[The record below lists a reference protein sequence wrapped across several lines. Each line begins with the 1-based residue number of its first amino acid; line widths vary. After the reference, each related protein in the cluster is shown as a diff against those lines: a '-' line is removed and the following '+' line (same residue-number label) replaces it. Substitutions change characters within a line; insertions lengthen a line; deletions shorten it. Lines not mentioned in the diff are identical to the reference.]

1 MRACS
6 ICGKENPDDGRFC
19 SFCGKALGP
28 ADKEAAVT
36 ADQASENAKKIILYS
51 IGSRGKTDRRISPAW
66 SAVTLLLVL
75 PTAGIYWSS
84 IVAILLSLNF
94 GGEDGLF
101 EFYYVYGRNLLTIAF
116 GALFALLVFKMLSRM
131 NAHIEREERLRRG
144 VMSYLMA
151 SSRGLSSEP
160 GMMKELIAASAY
172 DGQALVY
179 EKKMPAKKWAYQF
192 ALVFMIGSLLTIAE
206 GLWLFDAG
214 GLFERFALFALM
226 AIVTYLVIIIG
237 LVMLLMF
244 ASNLMKT
251 MYTHEVRWIGFVN
264 STGVALRRLGKRFD
278 PSAQATA
285 MKERSMM
292 LYAVLTV
299 ITFGLFGIYWLYV
312 LIDDPNKHFV
322 RQEAVE
328 DALKKALQ

>member
-1 MRACS
+1 MRVCS
-6 ICGKENPDDGRFC
+6 ICAKENPDDGRFC

-36 ADQASENAKKIILYS
+36 ADQAAENAKKIILYS

-75 PTAGIYWSS
+75 PTAGIYWIS

-101 EFYYVYGRNLLTIAF
+101 GFYYVYGRNLLTIAF

-131 NAHIEREERLRRG
+131 NEHIDREERLRRG

-151 SSRGLSSEP
+151 SSRAASSEP
-160 GMMKELIAASAY
+160 EMMKELIAASAY

-179 EKKMPAKKWAYQF
+179 EKKMPPRKWAYQF
-192 ALVFMIGSLLTIAE
+192 ALVFTIGSLLSIVE
-206 GLWLFDAG
+206 GAWLFG
-214 GLFERFALFALM
+214 GGSRFEYFALYVLLAYGSYFVM
-226 AIVTYLVIIIG
+226 IIG

-244 ASNLMKT
+244 ASSLMKT
-251 MYTHEVRWIGFVN
+251 MYTHEVRWVGFVD
-264 STGVALRRLGKRFD
+264 STGVALRKLGKRFD
-278 PSAQATA
+278 RSAKTGA
-285 MKERSMM
+285 MRERSLM
-292 LYAVLTV
+292 LYVVLTV
-299 ITFGLFGIYWLYV
+299 ITLGLFGIYWLYV
-312 LIDDPNKHFV
+312 LINDPNKHFV

-328 DALKKALQ
+328 DALRNALQ

>member
-1 MRACS
+1 MRVCS
-6 ICGKENPDDGRFC
+6 ICAKENPDDGRFC

-28 ADKEAAVT
+28 ADKDAAVT
-36 ADQASENAKKIILYS
+36 ADQAAENAKKIILYS
-51 IGSRGKTDRRISPAW
+51 IGSKGKTDRQISPAW

-75 PTAGIYWSS
+75 PTAGIYGIS
-84 IVAILLSLNF
+84 ILAILFSLNY
-94 GGEDGLF
+94 GGEDGLY

-116 GALFALLVFKMLSRM
+116 GVLFALLVFKMLSRM
-131 NAHIEREERLRRG
+131 NEHMEREERLRRG
-144 VMSYLMA
+144 VMTYLMA
-151 SSRGLSSEP
+151 SSRAASSESE
-160 GMMKELIAASAY
+160 MMKELVTASAY

-179 EKKMPAKKWAYQF
+179 EKKMPPRKWAYQF
-192 ALVFMIGSLLTIAE
+192 ALVFVIGSLLSIAE
-206 GLWLFDAG
+206 GAWLFLSADRN
-214 GLFERFALFALM
+214 FVLFALI
-226 AIVTYLVIIIG
+226 AYGTYFVLIIG

-251 MYTHEVRWIGFVN
+251 MYTHEVRWDGFVN
-264 STGVALRRLGKRFD
+264 STGVALRKLGKRFD
-278 PSAQATA
+278 SSAQATA

-299 ITFGLFGIYWLYV
+299 ITLGLFGIYWLYV

-328 DALKKALQ
+328 DTLKKALQ